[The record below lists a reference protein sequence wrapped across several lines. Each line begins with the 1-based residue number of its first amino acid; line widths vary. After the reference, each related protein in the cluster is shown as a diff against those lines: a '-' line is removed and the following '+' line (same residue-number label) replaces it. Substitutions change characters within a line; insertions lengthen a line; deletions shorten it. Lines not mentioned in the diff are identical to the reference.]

1 MPAVTGSVE
10 DALQG
15 ANGYHTT
22 VKGKQHPPQEWFGDA
37 EDFDNEKYDTMHQEK
52 SINHRHN
59 LQERIR
65 AFGRS
70 VQGFVTK
77 KKAQLPQRWQDARPF
92 LPASGGRPFLP
103 GEEGGGKLIPR
114 GRA

>member
-10 DALQG
+10 DDLRG
-15 ANGYHTT
+15 AGYNTT
-22 VKGKQHPPQEWFGDA
+22 VNGKKHAPKEWFGDA
-37 EDFDNEKYDTMHQEK
+37 ENFDNEKYDTMHQEK